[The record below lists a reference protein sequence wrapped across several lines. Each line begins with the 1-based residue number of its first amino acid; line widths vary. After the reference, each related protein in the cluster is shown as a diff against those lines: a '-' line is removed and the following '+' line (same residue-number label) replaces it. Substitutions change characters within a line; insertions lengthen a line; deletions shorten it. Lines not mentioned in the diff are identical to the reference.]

1 MRLHMRPVLHTQ
13 KHGWRLR
20 CAASLLRFARHPCF
34 CVCSTWP
41 HVQPGQKLDLAY
53 TDTLA
58 FKKSLP
64 AHVYVRARRRSL
76 PVVPQRRRRA
86 ADVVG
91 QREPE
96 VRLRDEARDKKVVR
110 RVVRGEGELPS

>member
-1 MRLHMRPVLHTQ
+1 MHTGVVLRELGSRRTNQSIEPVRSTSSVSEQPAPRKTRPSAH
-13 KHGWRLR
+13 
-20 CAASLLRFARHPCF
+20 
-34 CVCSTWP
+34 
-41 HVQPGQKLDLAY
+41 

-58 FKKSLP
+58 FQKAKSLP

-76 PVVPQRRRRA
+76 PVVAQRRRRA

-91 QREPE
+91 QSHAK
-96 VRLRDEARDKKVVR
+96 VRLRDKARHEEVVR